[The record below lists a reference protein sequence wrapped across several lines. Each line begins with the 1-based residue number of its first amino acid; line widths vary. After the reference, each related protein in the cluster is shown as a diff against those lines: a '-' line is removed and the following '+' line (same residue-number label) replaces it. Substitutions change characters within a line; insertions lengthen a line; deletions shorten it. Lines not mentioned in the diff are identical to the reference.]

1 MKYLKRFIESDAWAG
16 SLYAYKRG
24 INDKP
29 NTIEVGGVVPAI
41 KLFPFSCNDCVTDFD
56 SLNYDEDE
64 CKACGSNNIEQINIT
79 YEDAVATS
87 STAGMGAVSSAQP
100 GALPGTTGVDGSG
113 DKSTYLLSKKGRG
126 VKKGKPSE
134 VSDMRFLEPAKGIT
148 KVKESINQK
157 ENLNMDQVRIVN
169 DCLVDLY
176 HMGFRLTTLEKD
188 FYDIGDTPL
197 FKILTKNETEDDIR
211 ISLHKMINVNWTG
224 NISVRYEFDKS
235 GITKK
240 RVRTLRGS
248 GSELTTDEK
257 ELTDIV
263 DDSTRL
269 LINMLE
275 YNTGYFD
282 ISYLVAGSAMPEF
295 QLFKTVNL
303 NVHIGLS
310 R

>member
-41 KLFPFSCNDCVTDFD
+41 KLFPFSCNDCGTDFD

-157 ENLNMDQVRIVN
+157 ENLNIDQVRIVN

>member
-41 KLFPFSCNDCVTDFD
+41 KLFPFSCNDCETDFD

-79 YEDAVATS
+79 YEDAVATA

-113 DKSTYLLSKKGRG
+113 DKSTYLLSKKNRV
-126 VKKGKPSE
+126 VKRGKPSE

-157 ENLNMDQVRIVN
+157 ENLNIDQVRIVN

-197 FKILTKNETEDDIR
+197 FKILTKNENEDDIR
-211 ISLHKMINVNWTG
+211 ISLHKMVNLNWTG
-224 NISVRYEFDKS
+224 NISIRYEFDKS

-248 GSELTTDEK
+248 GSELTTNEK

-282 ISYLVAGSAMPEF
+282 ISFLTVGSAMPYNSDRN
-295 QLFKTVNL
+295 VNL
-303 NVHIGLS
+303 NINIGLS